1 VRAFAGSARVVENK
15 SDDGATREALVQ
27 TFMKIAK
34 IVSSN
39 SHIDYIAR
47 IIDAPGESGAVPDPS
62 DHCFG
67 QFVSIDGDGEKVI
80 GVIYDSRL
88 LNPEYGSFGPRS
100 GPRAELG
107 RQNADFVRE
116 EGILIGILLLGTI
129 DESGKAFHGVPGKIV
144 PVGRD
149 VSTADREI
157 VKAFHTGADG
167 RVQLHYYPQVVT
179 NARQFAL
186 PLLNSMIDQV
196 SADCSDAEADRLKVL
211 RQSLVWQGTLGGVKL

>member
-1 VRAFAGSARVVENK
+1 
-15 SDDGATREALVQ
+15 
-27 TFMKIAK
+27 MP
-34 IVSSN
+34 
-39 SHIDYIAR
+39 
-47 IIDAPGESGAVPDPS
+47 DAA

-67 QFVSIDGDGEKVI
+67 QFVSIDGDSEKVI

-129 DESGKAFHGVPGKIV
+129 DEGGKSLHGVPGKIV
-144 PVGRD
+144 PVGRG
-149 VSTADREI
+149 VSKAGRE
-157 VKAFHTGADG
+157 VVNAFHTGADG
-167 RVQLHYYPQVVT
+167 RIHLHYYRQVMT

-186 PLLNSMIDQV
+186 PLLNTIIDRV
-196 SADCSDAEADRLKVL
+196 SADCSEAEKDRLKVL
-211 RQSLVWQGTLGGVKL
+211 RQSLVWQGTMGVKL